1 LLPHHQNHLH
11 EKVKKIM
18 WLVAQKAILT
28 RENMIKRNW
37 QGDPGCYFCGAIE
50 SVDHLLFYCPFAK
63 VVWGVVALSFHQRDR
78 PTPYDQFDI
87 WARKALPGGDAVY
100 MFGMAAICWAIWKA
114 RNWACFEKKK
124 LIINS
129 NEVIY
134 SACLFMPY
142 WVRLYKGEMQD
153 KVKAGADVLMKVAL
167 SIGEGPS
174 LGTGRRMI
182 TDERVQDPEDGDVV
196 QGFAGQ
202 ASRGS
207 DPEDMSF

>member
-1 LLPHHQNHLH
+1 MSSLIFGP
-11 EKVKKIM
+11 EKLCQVVMRFICLA
-18 WLVAQKAILT
+18 WPPYAGLYG
-28 RENMIKRNW
+28 R
-37 QGDPGCYFCGAIE
+37 PGTG
-50 SVDHLLFYCPFAK
+50 H
-63 VVWGVVALSFHQRDR
+63 ALR
-78 PTPYDQFDI
+78 
-87 WARKALPGGDAVY
+87 
-100 MFGMAAICWAIWKA
+100 
-114 RNWACFEKKK
+114 KK

-153 KVKAGADVLMKVAL
+153 KVKDGADVLMKVAL

>member
-1 LLPHHQNHLH
+1 
-11 EKVKKIM
+11 
-18 WLVAQKAILT
+18 
-28 RENMIKRNW
+28 
-37 QGDPGCYFCGAIE
+37 
-50 SVDHLLFYCPFAK
+50 
-63 VVWGVVALSFHQRDR
+63 
-78 PTPYDQFDI
+78 
-87 WARKALPGGDAVY
+87 
-100 MFGMAAICWAIWKA
+100 
-114 RNWACFEKKK
+114 
-124 LIINS
+124 
-129 NEVIY
+129 
-134 SACLFMPY
+134 MPY

-153 KVKAGADVLMKVAL
+153 KVKDGADVLMKVAL